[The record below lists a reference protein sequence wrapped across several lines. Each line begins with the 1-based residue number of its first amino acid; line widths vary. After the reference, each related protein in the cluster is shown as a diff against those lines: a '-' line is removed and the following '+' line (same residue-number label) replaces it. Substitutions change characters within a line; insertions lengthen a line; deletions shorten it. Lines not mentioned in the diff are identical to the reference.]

1 MPRVPRPCAPPDG
14 SSLLRRTLM
23 LAAAFAFWM
32 LLIAGRLYYL
42 QVIKYVHWLAR
53 AQRQQ
58 QRTIELA
65 PERGTIYDSRMRPL
79 AMSLKVDSIYAVP
92 SHIADRAAAA
102 RELAPILGIDAR
114 DLEGRFGA
122 FRSFCWVKRKVTAGV
137 AARVRALDLDGIYF
151 QKEPKRFYPMGDL
164 AAADLGYVGMD
175 DRGLAG
181 IEYALNTQIQGEPGR
196 ALVMEDARR
205 QTFESREEDPGKPGM
220 NVELTLDGGIQYI
233 AERVLAA
240 DVEKWKAAGGV
251 AVVENPDTGAILA
264 MASYPN
270 FNPNDYAKTP
280 PQDRI
285 NRGVAWIYEPGSM
298 FKMITLSSAIDEGV
312 ARPADLINCQMGSMV
327 LGGRV
332 IHDAERG
339 LGVITLAQVL
349 AYSSDVGA
357 VKVALRMGQQRF
369 YDHILKFGFGAKTG
383 VLLPGEERGLLM
395 PPSRWSGVSI
405 GQIAIGQG
413 IGVTALQLGDAYAAI
428 ANGGTLIQP
437 HIVKDV
443 FRGATHEPASPQGRR
458 RAVSAKTAATMRQML
473 EGVVEFGTGK
483 GAQLDGYSA
492 AGKTGTAQKVE
503 NGRYSHTHYVAS
515 FIGMA
520 PASHPALVILVSIDT
535 PHGAIYGA
543 EVAAPAWKEIAQE
556 ALSYLNIPRDEPLK
570 PPVLMASAR
579 MPQQGAIA
587 RPAPVADPAPNSGL
601 APFSPNS
608 STPAQAAENSVVI
621 SSGPLI
627 TVPDF
632 SGLNERKVAGECETL
647 GMRLSLSGLGLAISQ
662 NPGPG
667 TRVPEGSS
675 IQVVFAR

>member
-1 MPRVPRPCAPPDG
+1 MPRVPRPSHPTEGAP
-14 SSLLRRTLM
+14 LLRRTLM

-53 AQRQQ
+53 AERQQ
-58 QRTIELA
+58 QRTIDLA
-65 PERGTIYDSRMRPL
+65 PQRGTVYDSRMRPL

-92 SHIADRAAAA
+92 SHLTDRGKAA
-102 RELAPILGIDAR
+102 RELAPILGMSPR
-114 DLEGRFGA
+114 DLEARFDA
-122 FRSFCWVKRKVTAGV
+122 FRTFCWVKRKVTAGEV
-137 AARVRALDLDGIYF
+137 ARVRALNLDGIYF
-151 QKEPKRFYPMGDL
+151 QKEPKRFYPMGKL

-181 IEYALNTQIQGEPGR
+181 IEYALNSQIQGQPGR

-205 QTFESREEDPGKPGM
+205 QTFESREEDPGRPGM
-220 NVELTLDGGIQYI
+220 SVELTLDAGVQYI
-233 AERVLAA
+233 AEGVLAA

-251 AVVENPDTGAILA
+251 AVVENPNTGAILA

-270 FNPNDYAKTP
+270 FNPNDYSKAP
-280 PQDRI
+280 AQDRI

-298 FKMITLSSAIDEGV
+298 FKMVTLSSAMDAGL
-312 ARPADLINCQMGSMV
+312 ARPTDLINCQMGSMV

-357 VKVALRMGQQRF
+357 VKVALRLGEQRF

-413 IGVTALQLGDAYAAI
+413 IGVTALQLVDAYSAI

-437 HIVKDV
+437 RIVEDI
-443 FRGATHEPASPQGRR
+443 FRDGVHEKRPEQWRR
-458 RAVSAKTAATMRQML
+458 RVVSAKTAASMRQML

-483 GAQLDGYSA
+483 GAQLDGYTA

-520 PASHPALVILVSIDT
+520 PASHPQLVILISIDT

-543 EVAAPAWKEIAQE
+543 QVAAPAWKEIAQE
-556 ALSYLNIPRDEPLK
+556 TLSYLNIPRDAPLK

-579 MPQQGAIA
+579 IPQRAPSA
-587 RPAPVADPAPNSGL
+587 RNAPAFHASPPAPAAPDPSSAAAAQPVDPSARMSSAPL
-601 APFSPNS
+601 
-608 STPAQAAENSVVI
+608 V
-621 SSGPLI
+621 

-632 SGLNERKVAGECETL
+632 SGLNERKVAEMCQSL
-647 GMRLSLSGLGLAISQ
+647 GFRLRLSGLGLAVSQ
-662 NPGPG
+662 NPVPG
-667 TRVPEGSS
+667 TRVPEGSN
-675 IQVVFAR
+675 IAVVFGR